1 MRILGSFGAAS
12 HGAEPETDVHP
23 ALRGHN
29 SLWSVLGSIVLGC
42 FFLLIAVK
50 GWKQLSASALYWMGF
65 SFYWSVFLFRTM
77 PIANSRLRMILAVD
91 GVEPVDKKRLLDRV
105 LNVTTE
111 ALNKML
117 YFCCLSFLGLLMAIA
132 AILSKHYPW

>member
-1 MRILGSFGAAS
+1 MRILGSFGARS
-12 HGAEPETDVHP
+12 HGAGPETEVHP

-29 SLWSVLGSIVLGC
+29 STWSVLGSVALGC

-65 SFYWSVFLFRTM
+65 SFFWSVFLFRAM
-77 PIANSRLRMILAVD
+77 SIVNGRLRMILAVG
-91 GVEPVDKKRLLDRV
+91 GVEPVDKKQPLDKV

-111 ALNKML
+111 ALNRML
-117 YFCCLSFLGLLMAIA
+117 
-132 AILSKHYPW
+132 